1 MKNETDVV
9 MTIENEYETELFMNC
24 LMIAIV
30 RKQRVK
36 HSFKNKNKNKNK
48 VY

>member
-1 MKNETDVV
+1 MKNEVDVV
-9 MTIENEYETELFMNC
+9 TTIENEYKTKSFINC
-24 LMIAIV
+24 LMIAII